1 MRIVLGGTAAAAA
14 AIEME
19 LADANPA
26 ASVILLHGMGHTD
39 HPVQANQGGVP
50 GGSIRSADVHRR
62 VPFDPKVP
70 HLFLVSEAQSDPIVS
85 GKDPRAGRTGI
96 NVPIQARE

>member
-39 HPVQANQGGVP
+39 RTTAKMP
-50 GGSIRSADVHRR
+50 GLR
-62 VPFDPKVP
+62 FD
-70 HLFLVSEAQSDPIVS
+70 
-85 GKDPRAGRTGI
+85 
-96 NVPIQARE
+96 